1 MRRAGELHPRLLSAL
16 KMEPVVLQ
24 FTDVVVTVCSVL
36 TNEQDSRPWQD
47 RLEDAFQELDPDVDA
62 VVGGL
67 ETFARDET
75 RVAVEAWV
83 RKVRRVG
90 YQAYARRLLGTAE
103 YERLERALREDAA
116 VVALA
121 VRRGV
126 RAAMPFVVAFED
138 GLEVMTKEQLAQVRA
153 VNLLGLN
160 IGQLMHK
167 LDSAIGEH
175 VLPVLPMEA
184 VPTSDDDFL
193 GLEHFADDVRARV
206 TSSATLH
213 LTRVNEPLVRKLAGA
228 RDALKY
234 SADGVSQAAS
244 SLIEL
249 IDRVLRESADES
261 QVLEWID
268 RELKNMSDVTY
279 LTGSGEWR
287 PTTRASTLYFLYG
300 GGSVARQPSG
310 ADDGT
315 GPSVLHE
322 VLASVVVAARKKLQR
337 LKHADSTDPAER
349 DQLDQLLLAVEGAL
363 WLGLWLHQLTQP
375 APTISEGS
383 RSA

>member
-1 MRRAGELHPRLLSAL
+1 
-16 KMEPVVLQ
+16 MEPVVLQ

-160 IGQLMHK
+160 L
-167 LDSAIGEH
+167 
-175 VLPVLPMEA
+175 
-184 VPTSDDDFL
+184 
-193 GLEHFADDVRARV
+193 
-206 TSSATLH
+206 
-213 LTRVNEPLVRKLAGA
+213 
-228 RDALKY
+228 
-234 SADGVSQAAS
+234 
-244 SLIEL
+244 SLI
-249 IDRVLRESADES
+249 
-261 QVLEWID
+261 
-268 RELKNMSDVTY
+268 
-279 LTGSGEWR
+279 
-287 PTTRASTLYFLYG
+287 
-300 GGSVARQPSG
+300 
-310 ADDGT
+310 
-315 GPSVLHE
+315 H
-322 VLASVVVAARKKLQR
+322 
-337 LKHADSTDPAER
+337 
-349 DQLDQLLLAVEGAL
+349 
-363 WLGLWLHQLTQP
+363 
-375 APTISEGS
+375 ISEPT
-383 RSA
+383 RPY